1 MRLGRMRRSRLSV
14 RLMLALVLALLC
26 QHAAIAAYAC
36 PVDPVSI
43 EVMETMP
50 DCSGMAEPDPVALC
64 EKHCNP
70 DESAFAGPLS
80 ASVPPA
86 VLPPLRFGLARAL
99 PDGLAAHACS
109 RVPFTRSDPPPTLRF
124 CSLLI

>member
-1 MRLGRMRRSRLSV
+1 MTFGRMRRSRFSV

-36 PVDPVSI
+36 PVDPVSVK
-43 EVMETMP
+43 VMKAMP
-50 DCSGMAEPDPVALC
+50 DCSSMAERAPPALC

-70 DESAFAGPLS
+70 DESAFAGPYS
-80 ASVPPA
+80 ANVPPA
-86 VLPPLRFGLARAL
+86 VLPPLRFGLARVL
-99 PDGLAAHACS
+99 PVGPATHACS
-109 RVPFTRSDPPPTLRF
+109 RVPLTRSDPPPTLRF